1 MIEIII
7 GIILLLVI
15 IFAFFSIY
23 NNKFQLS
30 IIKLEKGEEDID
42 IYLEKKYDLIVRV
55 KALIS
60 KEIKKEEIFTDLN
73 DSYEQLNHF
82 DKPNRQYFHHSKHIN
97 QYHRLFFSFYQT

>member
-42 IYLEKKYDLIVRV
+42 IYLEKKYDLIV
-55 KALIS
+55 
-60 KEIKKEEIFTDLN
+60 
-73 DSYEQLNHF
+73 
-82 DKPNRQYFHHSKHIN
+82 
-97 QYHRLFFSFYQT
+97 

>member
-60 KEIKKEEIFTDLN
+60 KEIKKEE
-73 DSYEQLNHF
+73 SRPQ
-82 DKPNRQYFHHSKHIN
+82 K
-97 QYHRLFFSFYQT
+97 

>member
-30 IIKLEKGEEDID
+30 IIKLEKGEELVLNVIEE
-42 IYLEKKYDLIVRV
+42 LRQSEFSKRS
-55 KALIS
+55 ALF
-60 KEIKKEEIFTDLN
+60 EEIEN
-73 DSYEQLNHF
+73 AIHKY
-82 DKPNRQYFHHSKHIN
+82 
-97 QYHRLFFSFYQT
+97 

>member
-30 IIKLEKGEEDID
+30 IIKLEGLRDVFI
-42 IYLEKKYDLIVRV
+42 LFFLL
-55 KALIS
+55 APLIS
-60 KEIKKEEIFTDLN
+60 
-73 DSYEQLNHF
+73 
-82 DKPNRQYFHHSKHIN
+82 
-97 QYHRLFFSFYQT
+97 